1 MSDVLREQLVQRAP
15 LSQIRQ
21 TARQDGFVSLRGAA
35 VALALS
41 GATTLEEINRVTP
54 VE

>member
-1 MSDVLREQLVQRAP
+1 MNDTLRDQLVQRAP

-21 TARQDGFVSLRGAA
+21 SARDSGFTSLRDAA
-35 VALALS
+35 VALALA
-41 GATTLEEINRVTP
+41 GETTLEEINRVTP